1 MKKKKPTPKPPKP
14 PETKQLEKIFSSI
27 LNSKVTVDLD
37 DSNTEK
43 EVFIDVIEIL
53 EPLIENEDKVF
64 NLGFD
69 LTSIVKPYILIIE
82 VLLKVHFGEV
92 AYDLIDWYLFK
103 RKDRYGNINVFTDNA
118 GKEFPVENPEDLW
131 NLIQK
136 IGFQ

>member
-1 MKKKKPTPKPPKP
+1 MKKKKPKTTPQ
-14 PETKQLEKIFSSI
+14 ETKQLEKIFSSI
-27 LNSKVTVDLD
+27 LNSKVTVELD
-37 DSNTEK
+37 NSNNDK
-43 EVFIDVIEIL
+43 EVFIDIIEIL
-53 EPLIENEDKVF
+53 EPLIENEDKAF
-64 NLGFD
+64 KLGFD

-103 RKDRYGNINVFTDNA
+103 RKDRYGNVNVFTDNA
-118 GKEFPVENPEDLW
+118 GKEFPVENSEDLW